1 MDPEEG
7 RVESIKKKR
16 ESILFISRRRNSHP
30 LDLLLSSK
38 KKLPQVEGTCSGKYG
53 FIICVTG
60 IESVGQGAIRD
71 GGTGSATFSLRY
83 GCLVFRPA
91 RGEVLDAVV
100 ASVSKVGFFADAGPM
115 QVFVSNHLIPDEY
128 EFSSGGGGG
137 GAGGGGA
144 GGSGAGGGGG
154 EPAFVAADEG
164 SRVAP
169 GAEVRLR
176 VVGTRMDA
184 NEIFCVATMKDDYL
198 GVINAA
204 AG

>member
-1 MDPEEG
+1 M
-7 RVESIKKKR
+7 
-16 ESILFISRRRNSHP
+16 
-30 LDLLLSSK
+30 
-38 KKLPQVEGTCSGKYG
+38 
-53 FIICVTG
+53 
-60 IESVGQGAIRD
+60 GQGAIRD

-83 GCLVFRPA
+83 GCLVFRPS

-115 QVFVSNHLIPDEY
+115 QVFVSNHLIPEEY
-128 EFSSGGGGG
+128 DFSSGGSG
-137 GAGGGGA
+137 GAGAGGA
-144 GGSGAGGGGG
+144 GASGGG

>member
-1 MDPEEG
+1 M
-7 RVESIKKKR
+7 
-16 ESILFISRRRNSHP
+16 
-30 LDLLLSSK
+30 
-38 KKLPQVEGTCSGKYG
+38 
-53 FIICVTG
+53 
-60 IESVGQGAIRD
+60 
-71 GGTGSATFSLRY
+71 
-83 GCLVFRPA
+83 FRPA

-137 GAGGGGA
+137 GGGGHG
-144 GGSGAGGGGG
+144 GGGGG

>member
-1 MDPEEG
+1 
-7 RVESIKKKR
+7 
-16 ESILFISRRRNSHP
+16 
-30 LDLLLSSK
+30 LSERKGK
-38 KKLPQVEGTCSGKYG
+38 KKLNLFSLFPKKKKLLIPKVEGTCSGKYG

-60 IESVGQGAIRD
+60 IESVSQGAIRD

-83 GCLVFRPA
+83 GCLVFRPS

-137 GAGGGGA
+137 GGGAGASGGGGGA
-144 GGSGAGGGGG
+144 GAGGSGGG

-164 SRVAP
+164 SRVTP

>member
-1 MDPEEG
+1 M
-7 RVESIKKKR
+7 S
-16 ESILFISRRRNSHP
+16 
-30 LDLLLSSK
+30 
-38 KKLPQVEGTCSGKYG
+38 
-53 FIICVTG
+53 
-60 IESVGQGAIRD
+60 QGAIRD

-83 GCLVFRPA
+83 GCLVFRPS

-128 EFSSGGGGG
+128 DFSSGGGG
-137 GAGGGGA
+137 GGGGA
-144 GGSGAGGGGG
+144 GGSGAGGSGGGAAAGG

-164 SRVAP
+164 SRVSP

-184 NEIFCVATMKDDYL
+184 NEIFCVATMKDDFL

>member
-1 MDPEEG
+1 M
-7 RVESIKKKR
+7 
-16 ESILFISRRRNSHP
+16 
-30 LDLLLSSK
+30 
-38 KKLPQVEGTCSGKYG
+38 
-53 FIICVTG
+53 
-60 IESVGQGAIRD
+60 
-71 GGTGSATFSLRY
+71 
-83 GCLVFRPA
+83 
-91 RGEVLDAVV
+91 

-137 GAGGGGA
+137 GGGAGASGGGGGA
-144 GGSGAGGGGG
+144 GAGGSGGG

-164 SRVAP
+164 SRVTP

>member
-1 MDPEEG
+1 M
-7 RVESIKKKR
+7 
-16 ESILFISRRRNSHP
+16 
-30 LDLLLSSK
+30 
-38 KKLPQVEGTCSGKYG
+38 
-53 FIICVTG
+53 
-60 IESVGQGAIRD
+60 GQGAIRD
-71 GGTGSATFSLRY
+71 GGTGSATFALRY
-83 GCLVFRPA
+83 GCLVFRPS

-128 EFSSGGGGG
+128 EFSSSGGGGG
-137 GAGGGGA
+137 GGGSAAGGGGA
-144 GGSGAGGGGG
+144 AAAATGGGGGG

-164 SRVAP
+164 SRIAP